1 MVLKIKLYIKNQ
13 NKNATLPLPLQRVLS
28 SNDPTTLDGMNQK
41 PFHFWPDIRS
51 NAINHIIK
59 NLRKQCI
66 HFIKMLP
73 YDGVLS
79 KIKDNNLLKLAC
91 IYRKKKNCIEMWTS
105 ELYQYFALNS
115 SKKNSYSK
123 TASNLDTSGIT
134 KCKEHTNI
142 H

>member
-1 MVLKIKLYIKNQ
+1 
-13 NKNATLPLPLQRVLS
+13 
-28 SNDPTTLDGMNQK
+28 
-41 PFHFWPDIRS
+41 
-51 NAINHIIK
+51 
-59 NLRKQCI
+59 
-66 HFIKMLP
+66 
-73 YDGVLS
+73 
-79 KIKDNNLLKLAC
+79 
-91 IYRKKKNCIEMWTS
+91 MWTS